1 MLHLLTA
8 LRNTAFTLAAIFLFI
23 LAPVRAEAQTK
34 VLIDDSAFMQDAKT
48 AIDSLYNRNDDA
60 ARQILSPWFEQYPD
74 HPLWLLWDGMEL
86 WWKVLEDLTNEEFD
100 DEFFRKMQ
108 VADYEAGRLIR
119 RQSDHPDALIIRA
132 VANGYAARHNAN
144 RGNWVTSVN
153 IGRRAYQAY
162 TRLMEVKPGL
172 PDNDFAIG
180 MKRYYA
186 AYIPENF
193 PMARAVSWFLPDGDR
208 QAGLEALDAA
218 SNNGVFARPE
228 AAYFLGFIQLN
239 YEQDYEIAARVFQD
253 LIERYP
259 DNGYYRRLHLSSL
272 AQMRRFYDLGIA
284 AEHTIGHWEKTRPG
298 EKNVL
303 HEEVYHWLGRSQYH
317 AGDFE
322 QALQSFVKSFETGLQ
337 LPNKREREYHTA
349 SAYFAGRTSELLN
362 NGSDAEWFYKAALE
376 QKAGDQVK
384 RQARERLSRI
394 Q

>member
-1 MLHLLTA
+1 MTTTGGILTSLFGCALFLL
-8 LRNTAFTLAAIFLFI
+8 LPVCNTQ
-23 LAPVRAEAQTK
+23 AQTK
-34 VLIDDSAFMQDAKT
+34 VLIDDPRFMADAQV
-48 AIDSLYNRNDDA
+48 AIDLLYNRNEEA
-60 ARQILSPWFEQYPD
+60 ARAILNPWMEDHPE

-86 WWKVLEDLTNEEFD
+86 WWHVLQDLRDEQFD
-100 DEFFRKMQ
+100 EEFFRKMQ
-108 VADYEAGRLIR
+108 MADYEAGRLLR
-119 RQSDHPDALIIRA
+119 RHSDHPDALIIRA

-172 PDNDFAIG
+172 PDNDFAEG

-193 PMARAVSWFLPDGDR
+193 PMVRAVSWFLPDGDR
-208 QAGLEALDAA
+208 EAGLA
-218 SNNGVFARPE
+218 SLARASDNGVFARPE
-228 AAYFLGFIQLN
+228 AGYFLGFILLN
-239 YEQDYEIAARVFQD
+239 YENDFERSATIFED

-259 DNGYYRRLHLSSL
+259 DNGYYRRLYLSSL
-272 AQMRRFYDLGIA
+272 AQMRRFGDIRIA
-284 AEHTIGHWEKTRPG
+284 AEETLEHWAKNHPDEKG
-298 EKNVL
+298 VL
-303 HEEVYHWLGRSQYH
+303 HEEVYHWLGRSHYH
-317 AGDFE
+317 EGSFE
-322 QALQSFVKSFETGLQ
+322 EALQLFVKSFEAGLT
-337 LPNKREREYHTA
+337 LPNKKERDYHTA

-362 NGSDAEWFYKAALE
+362 NGSDASWFYRAALD

>member
-1 MLHLLTA
+1 MRT
-8 LRNTAFTLAAIFLFI
+8 TGGILAAFLSAAF
-23 LAPVRAEAQTK
+23 LMLPALEVKAQTK
-34 VLIDDSAFMQDAKT
+34 VLIDDPRFMTDAQT
-48 AIDSLYNRNDDA
+48 AIDSLYNRNEEA
-60 ARQILSPWFEQYPD
+60 ARSILGPWMDAHPE

-86 WWKVLEDLTNEEFD
+86 WWHVLQDLNDEQFDED
-100 DEFFRKMQ
+100 FFRKMQ
-108 VADYEAGRLIR
+108 MADYEANRLLR

-162 TRLMEVKPGL
+162 SRLMEVKPDL
-172 PDNDFAIG
+172 PDNDFAEG

-193 PMARAVSWFLPDGDR
+193 PMVRAVSWFLPDGDR
-208 QAGLEALDAA
+208 EAGLTSLAKA
-218 SNNGVFARPE
+218 SENGVFARPE
-228 AAYFLGFIQLN
+228 AGYFLGFILLN
-239 YEQDYEIAARVFQD
+239 YENDFESSASIFKD

-259 DNGYYRRLHLSSL
+259 DNGYYRRLYLSSL
-272 AQMRRFYDLGIA
+272 AQMRRFGDIRIA
-284 AEHTIGHWEKTRPG
+284 AQETLDHWEKHHPNETG
-298 EKNVL
+298 VL
-303 HEEVYHWLGRSQYH
+303 FEEVYHWLGRGYYH
-317 AGDFE
+317 EGLFGE
-322 QALQSFVKSFETGLQ
+322 ALKVFIKSFEAGLT

-362 NGSDAEWFYKAALE
+362 NGKDAEWFYKAALE

-384 RQARERLSRI
+384 RQARQRLSRI